1 MFARFAMI
9 ALAAVTMIAGTLAAF
24 AGDGGRE
31 DAAIANVELRKPD
44 DAPPAELV
52 EDDRDDRDDTAGDD
66 GAAGG
71 DNTGDGDGARGND
84 GTAGGDNTGDGDGA
98 RGNDGTAGGDN
109 TAAAVAPA
117 QAVPAQPAPAPAA
130 PAPAVAGDDSDDG
143 VSAGGATT

>member
-71 DNTGDGDGARGND
+71 DNTGDGDR
-84 GTAGGDNTGDGDGA
+84 T

>member
-1 MFARFAMI
+1 MI
-9 ALAAVTMIAGTLAAF
+9 ALAAVTLIAGTLAAL

-52 EDDRDDRDDTAGDD
+52 EDDRDDGDDTAGD
-66 GAAGG
+66 
-71 DNTGDGDGARGND
+71 D
-84 GTAGGDNTGDGDGA
+84 GTAGGDNTGDGDRT